1 MAGRREVK
9 RASWW
14 GVFFVNKGD
23 KGKAMD
29 ELYRIKITV
38 DADGDF
44 SYDQES
50 YPEKKEFKTYNEAYE
65 HLLSFL
71 KNLTE
76 TITTSRPHVKKSV
89 VWGVNNAIRLYSE
102 EYDREKIISYINEYG
117 VIEGMIDMGNQGID
131 WSIDLVEVPRIQIT
145 SKDDFTFDIRFK
157 TETEEVDLKGIQLKE
172 GQKNALVG
180 WLRDTLRNRFKE

>member
-1 MAGRREVK
+1 
-9 RASWW
+9 
-14 GVFFVNKGD
+14 
-23 KGKAMD
+23 MD
-29 ELYRIKITV
+29 T
-38 DADGDF
+38 DGDF

-50 YPEKKEFKTYNEAYE
+50 YPEEKEFKSFNEAYQ

-71 KNLTE
+71 NNLIE
-76 TITTSRPHVKKSV
+76 TIESSRSRVKDSV
-89 VWGVNNAIRLYSE
+89 VWGVNKAIRLYSK
-102 EYDREKIISYINEYG
+102 EYDTEEIISYINEHG
-117 VIEGMIDMGNQGID
+117 IVEGMIDMGNQGID